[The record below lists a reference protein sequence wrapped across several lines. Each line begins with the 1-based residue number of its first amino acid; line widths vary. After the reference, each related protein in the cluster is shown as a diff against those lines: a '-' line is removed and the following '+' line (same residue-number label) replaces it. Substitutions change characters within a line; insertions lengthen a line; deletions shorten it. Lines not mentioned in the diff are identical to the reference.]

1 MNPVIG
7 LRGEGGREQGVREID
22 LGMRLF
28 SEQCEAKV
36 SKLWLSGV
44 EPYPDHSLFL
54 CKSQAK
60 NVLYILK
67 G

>member
-7 LRGEGGREQGVREID
+7 LRGEGGREQGEGEID
-22 LGMRLF
+22 LGMHLF

>member
-7 LRGEGGREQGVREID
+7 LRGEGGREQGEGEID
-22 LGMRLF
+22 RGMHLF

-60 NVLYILK
+60 NGLYI
-67 G
+67 